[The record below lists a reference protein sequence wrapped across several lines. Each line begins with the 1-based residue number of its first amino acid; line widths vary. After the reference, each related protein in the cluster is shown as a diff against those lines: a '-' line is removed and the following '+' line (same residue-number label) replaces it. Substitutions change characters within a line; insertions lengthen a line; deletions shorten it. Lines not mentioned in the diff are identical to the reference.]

1 MKSFQEHYIQV
12 LENSANHNNQVKI
25 SKSLNYYFLD
35 FMYFIKNVIMI
46 MVQLYVCSLVRYLK
60 LKVMF
65 RLIIFVLKQ
74 ESLPMAIRA
83 QCKQIEDNRKDKVHQ
98 FVTFLWK

>member
-1 MKSFQEHYIQV
+1 
-12 LENSANHNNQVKI
+12 
-25 SKSLNYYFLD
+25 
-35 FMYFIKNVIMI
+35 
-46 MVQLYVCSLVRYLK
+46 
-60 LKVMF
+60 MF